1 MSKVLK
7 RTLCVLE
14 RKYPVDHRLNL
25 LGVQKFADFGELG
38 TVGLHEKKRVFDIA
52 PLCQAHDLAAHQA
65 EHEGQEDVQAF
76 GPGEAASSGPMSETI
91 WLPGLRMD
99 MDFSIASPLTVPST
113 AS

>member
-76 GPGEAASSGPMSETI
+76 GPGERSIQWADERDNLASGSEDGHGFFNRI
-91 WLPGLRMD
+91 
-99 MDFSIASPLTVPST
+99 PLTVPST